1 MQLPLQLPRSLV
13 AGPLKARNAILAM
26 IERRPVAGW
35 PPLDLDPAREK
46 AGAEPSASTQEYI
59 AAAPWRVRTVS
70 GFDRNPNLG
79 YIEPYMGDV
88 LVQINGEDVKPC
100 TGGVAAFK
108 QSVFGGA
115 KQLAQ
120 GVLNGYA
127 ENMRRIESVPR
138 PLFLTFERP
147 AVYAVGELY
156 FMYRYISRES
166 CSQFF
171 LTRSPS
177 HLHLCDIRYA
187 TGATSHRL
195 AEEGDLHAGAQYT
208 MHITSEAA
216 GVQFVERAASMV
228 ISGCSGLAR
237 VNPSPRTA
245 AKTGGW
251 VRDQTIAK
259 ATLAAMELNNG
270 RDSAIPHSPM
280 PTLLRLS
287 NFSATIPACD
297 RKGTSD
303 PYFRV
308 VTYALREGAGR
319 VLAKLAPLVK
329 SREAMELVK
338 TEVQKKV
345 TCPAEVSFPGAGV
358 VEIPIGSA
366 ATRLTRF
373 ELQVLDYDKLSR
385 NDKILTHSVDLTWMF
400 SQTDIEKV
408 VLRPDYV
415 GPIDD
420 QKANAGFTVDSVRLS
435 FTAELV
441 YGSAPPTLPSR

>member
-1 MQLPLQLPRSLV
+1 MNNTHTRNCHCHCLVALV
-13 AGPLKARNAILAM
+13 AGPLKAKNAILAM
-26 IERRPVAGW
+26 IERRPAAGW
-35 PPLDLDPAREK
+35 PPLDIDSARVK

-79 YIEPYMGDV
+79 YIEPAVGDV

-120 GVLNGYA
+120 GVLSGYA
-127 ENMRRIESVPR
+127 ENMRRIKCVPR
-138 PLFLTFERP
+138 PLLLTFERP
-147 AVYAVGELY
+147 AVYA
-156 FMYRYISRES
+156 
-166 CSQFF
+166 
-171 LTRSPS
+171 
-177 HLHLCDIRYA
+177 
-187 TGATSHRL
+187 TGATSHRF
-195 AEEGDLHAGAQYT
+195 AEEGDHHAGAQYT
-208 MHITSEAA
+208 MHITSEAC
-216 GVQFVERAASMV
+216 GVQIVERAASMV
-228 ISGCSGLAR
+228 ISGCRGLAR
-237 VNPSPRTA
+237 VNPPNT
-245 AKTGGW
+245 TMGW

-270 RDSAIPHSPM
+270 RNSAIPHSPM

-319 VLAKLAPLVK
+319 VLAKLAPVGLVK
-329 SREAMELVK
+329 SREATELVK

-441 YGSAPPTLPSR
+441 YGSAPPAPPSR